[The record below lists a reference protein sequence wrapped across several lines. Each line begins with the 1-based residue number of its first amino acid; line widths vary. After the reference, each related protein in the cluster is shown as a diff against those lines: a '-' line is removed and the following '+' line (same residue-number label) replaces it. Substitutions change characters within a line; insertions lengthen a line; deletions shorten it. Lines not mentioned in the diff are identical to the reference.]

1 MTGADTSSSRT
12 LIALPNPSSA
22 LALAGEAEAT
32 LHHIE
37 ALTGVSM
44 VLRGLDLSIQGRSS
58 QRERAAALVDLLRPL
73 WEEGQAVGAVDVQ
86 TALVALDTGRSAEHR
101 DLGNVVLARSQSGK
115 LLRPRTLRQRSYV
128 EAMERH
134 DLTLALGPAGTGK
147 TFLATVQA
155 VRMLTE
161 RRVERLILTRPA
173 VEAGER
179 LGFLPGDLQQ
189 KVDPYLRPLY
199 DALHSLL
206 GAERT
211 SALLEKGVIEVA
223 PLAYMRGR
231 TLADAFVILDEAQNT
246 TTAQMR
252 MVLTRL
258 GENSRMVV
266 TGDPTQMDLPA
277 GQLSGLI
284 EAAQV
289 LQGIEGVAICELT
302 AADVVRHPLVQRLVT
317 AYANRDANRQ
327 APTARQRFDGQQ
339 GRRGP

>member
-1 MTGADTSSSRT
+1 
-12 LIALPNPSSA
+12 
-22 LALAGEAEAT
+22 
-32 LHHIE
+32 
-37 ALTGVSM
+37 
-44 VLRGLDLSIQGRSS
+44 
-58 QRERAAALVDLLRPL
+58 LLRPL
-73 WEEGQAVGAVDVQ
+73 WQEGQQLSQVDLN
-86 TALVALDTGRSAEHR
+86 TALQALDSGRGDEHR
-101 DLGNVVLARSQSGK
+101 ALSDQVLARSQSGK
-115 LLRPRTLRQRSYV
+115 LLRPRTLRQKVYV
-128 EAMERH
+128 QAMERH

-147 TFLATVQA
+147 TFLATVLA
-155 VRMLTE
+155 VRMLQE
-161 RRVERLILTRPA
+161 RKVERLILTRPA

-199 DALHSLL
+199 DALHALL
-206 GAERT
+206 GTERT
-211 SALLEKGVIEVA
+211 AALLEKGVIEVA

-266 TGDPTQMDLPA
+266 TGDPTQVDLPP
-277 GQLSGLI
+277 GMLSGLT

-289 LQGIEGVAICELT
+289 LEGVEGVAICHLS

-317 AYANRDANRQ
+317 AYANRDARRLE
-327 APTARQRFDGQQ
+327 TGSQRRLDGSH
-339 GRRGP
+339 GRRTP